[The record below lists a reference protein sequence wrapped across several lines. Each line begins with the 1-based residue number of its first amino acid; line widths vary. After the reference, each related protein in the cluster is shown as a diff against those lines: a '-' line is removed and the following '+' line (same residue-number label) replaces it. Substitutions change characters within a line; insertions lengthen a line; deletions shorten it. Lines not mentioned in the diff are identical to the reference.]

1 MIGSVGS
8 LCPILTVRGNFYLM
22 ILLLYSS
29 LNSSLV
35 DYIKVENNACKK
47 KHTQKREKTK
57 TTNKQTKWG
66 CHLIDPYNVAPPI
79 PLTAGRLLWLP
90 LTHGTLLHPS
100 YSPLSSVCAPA
111 SPPFHFFFYQLYI
124 P

>member
-47 KHTQKREKTK
+47 KHTKKGK
-57 TTNKQTKWG
+57 NKNNKQTDKMG
-66 CHLIDPYNVAPPI
+66 M
-79 PLTAGRLLWLP
+79 PLN
-90 LTHGTLLHPS
+90 
-100 YSPLSSVCAPA
+100 
-111 SPPFHFFFYQLYI
+111 
-124 P
+124 